1 MCWTIGSTSHRHG
14 RTGLVSNPDMDDLNP
29 ARRLLLLDAL
39 RGVAIVWMVL
49 FHLAYDLN
57 HFGWLQPRQQFLL
70 DPFWTWQRVCIVSL
84 FMFCAGASQA
94 MAHRHEMSWPRFWR
108 RWAQVAG
115 CAVLVSVATWFVFPQ
130 SWISFGV
137 LHGLALMVLLARL
150 SAGLRVPVL
159 LGLGAVALAMP
170 HFVQHAAF
178 DNRWLN
184 GVGLVT
190 RKPVTEDY
198 APLLPWMGMVWL
210 GLALGP
216 RLQILRVGE
225 GRVLHVLARIGQ
237 WPLSTYMLHQPVF
250 WGALLL
256 LSR

>member
-1 MCWTIGSTSHRHG
+1 MT
-14 RTGLVSNPDMDDLNP
+14 PP
-29 ARRLLLLDAL
+29 RLLVLDAL
-39 RGVAIVWMVL
+39 RGTAIVWMVL

-57 HFGWLQPRQQFLL
+57 HFGWLQPRQQFLV

-94 MAHRHEMSWPRFWR
+94 MAHRSGLSWSRFGR
-108 RWAQVAG
+108 RWLQVVV
-115 CAVLVSVATWFVFPQ
+115 CAALVSLATWFVFPQ

-137 LHGLALMVLLARL
+137 LHGLALMVVVARLTAAWKPRLLMLLA
-150 SAGLRVPVL
+150 VL
-159 LGLGAVALAMP
+159 ALAAP
-170 HFVQHAAF
+170 HLLQHPVF

-198 APLLPWMGMVWL
+198 APLLPWMGMVWM

-216 RLQILRVGE
+216 KLQALAFQANPIVMNP
-225 GRVLHVLARIGQ
+225 VMILARVGQ
-237 WPLSTYMLHQPVF
+237 WPLSIYMLHQPLF
-250 WGALLL
+250 WGVLLL
-256 LSR
+256 LSGR